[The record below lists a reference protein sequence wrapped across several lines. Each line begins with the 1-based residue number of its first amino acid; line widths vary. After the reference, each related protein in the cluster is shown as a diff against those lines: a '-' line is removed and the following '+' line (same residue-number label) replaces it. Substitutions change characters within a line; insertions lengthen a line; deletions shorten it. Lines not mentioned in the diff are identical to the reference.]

1 MSVFVIKIW
10 CSPPGNIEKKYS
22 RANIILS
29 KARIIDQE
37 ISARLYKATNILQSI
52 QALLRLCLDNDNTE
66 QEKPYALLLNLAK
79 RFDCKPEKIEK
90 LILNNQKFIHNLYSE
105 IIETPAQKMVPINS
119 NAPHKNRK

>member
-1 MSVFVIKIW
+1 MEIL
-10 CSPPGNIEKKYS
+10 KKNTLEQTS
-22 RANIILS
+22 SLT

-37 ISARLYKATNILQSI
+37 ISAKLYKATHILQSI

-90 LILNNQKFIHNLYSE
+90 LILNNQKFIYNLYSE
-105 IIETPAQKMVPINS
+105 IIETPAQKMVPVNS
-119 NAPHKNRK
+119 NTPHKNRK